1 MHSHLHALMNTNIAN
16 RSFPGI
22 RAGMAMEFCNFT
34 GSLKEFKKHV
44 PDNEALTR
52 HETRYY
58 TADEVRKARQSMG
71 VIGTGKPLARADLIP
86 NTPCP
91 LMLPIIA
98 VRMSKGGVGK
108 TTIAANFASTLA
120 LMGHKVLMIDGDA
133 QSSLTALYGI
143 DWSVTPVTH
152 IGKLMQTAIKSKKVD
167 IESAII
173 PIYANGM
180 LDLIASDI
188 TLAEAGSWLT
198 TIPNREAALN
208 RLFEQNSDFFS
219 RYDCI
224 IIDSA
229 PGTDNLANTIMYAA
243 RRVLAP
249 VWLDGQAIAAI
260 EVLNNNISE
269 LNQAFASQGL
279 KIETHLV
286 ANGYHAGYQTC
297 KDSLARIAEQ
307 FGPVLDDN
315 IIPHAS
321 GFMRQM
327 SLYEL
332 TDSGPILERE
342 PRSVGSRAIIDLTKS
357 LIRLYGITLPESDQ
371 KALS

>member
-1 MHSHLHALMNTNIAN
+1 MILSSFDSMNTTVAT

-22 RAGMAMEFCNFT
+22 RAAMAMEFCNFT
-34 GSLKEFKKHV
+34 GPLKEFKKHV
-44 PDNEALTR
+44 PDNANLQR

-58 TADEVRKARQSMG
+58 TADEVRKARQS
-71 VIGTGKPLARADLIP
+71 TGIVASGKRLAKTAVVPSALRPSLP
-86 NTPCP
+86 
-91 LMLPIIA
+91 PIIA

-108 TTIAANFASTLA
+108 TTLAANIASALS
-120 LMGHKVLMIDGDA
+120 LMGHRVLMIDGDA

-152 IGKLMQTAIKSKKVD
+152 IGKLMQAAIKSKKVD
-167 IESAII
+167 VASAII

-188 TLAEAGSWLT
+188 TLAEAGSWLVSV
-198 TIPNREAALN
+198 PNREAALH
-208 RLFEQNSDFFS
+208 RLFEQNSDFFGQ
-219 RYDCI
+219 YDCI

-243 RRVLAP
+243 RHVLAP

-260 EVLNNNISE
+260 EVLNNNIGE
-269 LNQAFASQGL
+269 LNQAFAQQGL
-279 KIETHLV
+279 IIDLHLV

-297 KDSLARIAEQ
+297 KDSLEKITTL
-307 FGPVLDDN
+307 FGAFLDDN

-327 SLYEL
+327 SLYEP

-342 PRSVGSRAIIDLTKS
+342 PRSVGARAIIDLTKS
-357 LIRLYGITLPESDQ
+357 LIRLYGITLPQSDV
-371 KALS
+371 KASS